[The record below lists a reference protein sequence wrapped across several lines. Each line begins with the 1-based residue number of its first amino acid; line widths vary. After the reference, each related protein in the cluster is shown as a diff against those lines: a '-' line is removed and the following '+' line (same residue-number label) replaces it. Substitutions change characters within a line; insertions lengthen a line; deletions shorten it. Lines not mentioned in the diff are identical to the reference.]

1 MQWRWQ
7 IAMSHR
13 MKLYFLTYGI
23 ELLVVFVG
31 VVAGYTLNNWA
42 DDQRNKKLFEGYMKS
57 LDSDIEADMKQLQL
71 KDSLAVLKI
80 QEMTLLVVRLK
91 MNDLEDIDSI
101 NNLVRKTL
109 EEVRFFH
116 ASKATYESIKQAGQI
131 NIIRDTK
138 LKKDLIE
145 LYESDYEQLKVSETI
160 MLDNVRNRIE
170 PFVMENYDYI
180 EFRVLNPETLQDYR
194 FANAIQLL
202 IFNLSEN
209 LRHYKESYAKAE
221 QIKSHLQEKILKD

>member
-7 IAMSHR
+7 IAMSNR

-42 DDQRNKKLFEGYMKS
+42 EDQRNQRLFEGYMKS
-57 LDSDIEADMKQLQL
+57 LDSDMETDMRQLHL
-71 KDSLAVLKI
+71 KDSLAQLKI
-80 QEMTLLVVRLK
+80 QEMTLLVIRLK
-91 MNDLEDIDSI
+91 MNDLEDIDTI
-101 NNLVRKTL
+101 NYLVKKTL

-116 ASKATYESIKQAGQI
+116 PSKATYESIKQAGQI

-138 LKKDLIE
+138 LKNDLIE
-145 LYESDYEQLKVSETI
+145 LYESHYEQLKVSETI

-180 EFRVLNPETLQDYR
+180 EFRILNPETLQDYR
-194 FANAIQLL
+194 FANSIQLL

-221 QIKSHLQEKILKD
+221 QIQQHLQEKILKD